1 MFDIT
6 LYGHLVNDHI
16 FDDEH
21 ETMAL
26 GGIANCWRALND
38 IDSKSQIGLVPLA
51 LGEANIYINRQFS
64 MRNSMAN
71 LNIERFD
78 SQIKESKI
86 SHIMYINELYDVDF
100 ISKLDGIISADT
112 CKGAMIMN
120 PNLLDYIDF
129 LFVADE
135 DGQDIDFLRKHIKGH
150 IIFHS
155 KNFSRVI
162 RKTTDEKYVVDKN
175 LIVENAN
182 VLGAGDMFA
191 ASFLY
196 AIHKRWSV
204 SGAVEYAHI
213 KTAELIR
220 KYNEEI

>member
-38 IDSKSQIGLVPLA
+38 IDSKTQIGLVPLA

-64 MRNSMAN
+64 MRNSMAWLN
-71 LNIERFD
+71 LERFD
-78 SQIKESKI
+78 PQIKESKI
-86 SHIMYINELYDVDF
+86 SHIMYINELSDVDF
-100 ISKLDGIISADT
+100 ISRLDGIISADT

-120 PNLLDYIDF
+120 PNLLNFIDY

-135 DGQDIDFLRKHIKGH
+135 DGQDIEFLRKHIKGH
-150 IIFHS
+150 IILHS
-155 KNFSRVI
+155 KDSSRII
-162 RKTTDEKYVVDKN
+162 RKTTDDRYVVDKS

-196 AIHKRWSV
+196 AIHKKWSL